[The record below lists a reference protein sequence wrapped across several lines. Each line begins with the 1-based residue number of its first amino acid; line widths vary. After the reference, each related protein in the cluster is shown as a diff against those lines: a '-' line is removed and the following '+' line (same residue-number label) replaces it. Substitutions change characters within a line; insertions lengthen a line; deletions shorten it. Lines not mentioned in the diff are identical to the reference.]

1 MLRTVHWFAALALG
15 VGCHGDEGKSKAS
28 EIVAEVL
35 APHVELDVP
44 VLASMTG
51 TREPAG
57 GESLFTLTGA
67 PDEVA
72 KQRGA
77 FTGRGPALVAIARN
91 LTWQRV
97 MLELD
102 DLRRLG
108 VGDVELLVRVGH
120 ARRVVVIEKDRARPS
135 DTQAYSVAVISAG
148 ATIKIGGGDA
158 IPLEALPQTLSR
170 LKPDSVVVQPE
181 PDLDVQRLA
190 EVIAACGGDVWLGS
204 GTLPRVEPP

>member
-1 MLRTVHWFAALALG
+1 MLRSVPCFAAIALG
-15 VGCHGDEGKSKAS
+15 VGCHGDETKSKAS
-28 EIVAEVL
+28 AIAAEAL
-35 APHVELDVP
+35 APHVELEVP
-44 VLASMTG
+44 VLASMNG

-57 GESLFTLTGA
+57 GDSFFTLTGA

-77 FTGRGPALVAIARN
+77 LTGRGPTLVAIAPK
-91 LTWQRV
+91 LTAQRA
-97 MLELD
+97 MGELD

-108 VGDVELLVRVGH
+108 IGDVELLVRVGR
-120 ARRVVVIEKDRARPS
+120 ARRVVVIEKNRARPS
-135 DTQAYSVAVISAG
+135 DTQASSVAVISAG
-148 ATIKIGGGDA
+148 VTIKISGGDA
-158 IPLEALPQTLSR
+158 IALQALPQTLSR
-170 LKPDSVVVQPE
+170 LKPDSVVILPE